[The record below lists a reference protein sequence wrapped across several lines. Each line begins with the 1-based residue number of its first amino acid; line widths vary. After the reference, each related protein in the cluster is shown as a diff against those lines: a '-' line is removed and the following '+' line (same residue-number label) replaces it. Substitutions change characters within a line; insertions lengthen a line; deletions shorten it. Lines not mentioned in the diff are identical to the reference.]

1 MDLWKLWPTIQ
12 TEERISMS
20 YEQEASS
27 KLTEAQKEMVARLR
41 EMDKK
46 QKDFDVPIL
55 AYHSNHKINMASQ
68 NAASMSQEQTQMLE
82 YGDICFFIDL
92 K

>member
-20 YEQEASS
+20 YEQKAPR
-27 KLTEAQKEMVARLR
+27 KLTEAQKEMVRNVR

-46 QKDFDVPIL
+46 TKGL
-55 AYHSNHKINMASQ
+55 
-68 NAASMSQEQTQMLE
+68 
-82 YGDICFFIDL
+82 
-92 K
+92 